1 MERKKAISDIVSTVL
16 IIMIAVAAVGII
28 GAIVVPMVRDSLQG
42 GTGCLNALND
52 VSVETDGTCFSIGN
66 ESCEG
71 SNCSNISVQVRKGS
85 DATVVLE
92 KLLIQVMDSSG
103 NSEPEEIN
111 STEVAKLT
119 NGGVRTF
126 LIENVSNNAV
136 SITLAPVIKVGNKAV
151 PCDAASG
158 QVTLVSCAA

>member
-52 VSVETDGTCFSIGN
+52 VSVEVDGTCLSLSNCTDG
-66 ESCEG
+66 
-71 SNCSNISVQVRKGS
+71 NCSNISVQVRKGS

-126 LIENVSNNAV
+126 LIENVNNNAV

-158 QVTLVSCAA
+158 QVTLVSCA